1 MTKAIEYRGFEISK
15 RGRRFYTSVSP
26 DAGCGNLDTAKGDID
41 RHLRNER
48 ESRRI
53 CGY

>member
-1 MTKAIEYRGFEISK
+1 MGRAIEYRGFQIIK
-15 RGRRFYTSVSP
+15 RGRRYFAEVGP
-26 DAGCGNLDTAKGDID
+26 ANGAGNLETAQGDID

-48 ESRRI
+48 ESHRV